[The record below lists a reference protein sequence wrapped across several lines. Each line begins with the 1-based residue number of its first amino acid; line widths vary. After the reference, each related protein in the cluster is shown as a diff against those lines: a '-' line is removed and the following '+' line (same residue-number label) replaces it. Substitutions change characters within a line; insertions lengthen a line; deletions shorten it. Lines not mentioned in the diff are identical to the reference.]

1 MTLHCSLLKFGICFR
16 YAFIDVFD
24 GLNVAFD
31 YFYLVFNDFDVILY
45 WVNLLGT
52 LGDVGQGH
60 VTQLLDVGGLGADRL
75 SLGALMLRQLRA
87 ALDLLGRRADHGA
100 VLIQFVLQFLNEF
113 VFLVQFE
120 LQFVNERVSL
130 SQFFNFLLKR
140 VLEVA

>member
-1 MTLHCSLLKFGICFR
+1 MSFR
-16 YAFIDVFD
+16 YVFIDVFD
-24 GLNVAFD
+24 GLKVAFD
-31 YFYLVFNDFDVILY
+31 YFHLVFFYFDVVLY
-45 WVNLLGT
+45 RVNLLGT

-60 VTQLLDVGGLGADRL
+60 VTQMQDVCGLSADRL
-75 SLGALMLRQLRA
+75 SLGALVLLQLRA

-113 VFLVQFE
+113 IFLVQFE